1 RVSSHARTS
10 VRVTLLDVVAEQ
22 LRQPAQSGI
31 ELRSVT
37 DAARCEMWTS
47 ATLPTRRRGDDLY
60 DIACFETLL
69 NETIS
74 NADVNARGGG
84 RARYDDRHRS
94 WVTHAEG
101 VHHRADLTTIV
112 KLAAMDI
119 DLDVPDPLHRFL
131 SGRRP
136 PRPDESLDALLEL
149 AVLLEQL
156 LDTARQMLWLRLEN
170 GSRLVE
176 LPLELANELVGE
188 RPRDRLD
195 AAHARGRPRLVREA
209 EQGDLARRR
218 HVGPA
223 AQFQRDARNV
233 DHPHDVAVF
242 LREKRHRARGDRL
255 LVLHLARLHREVF
268 PDVRVHLLF
277 DARERGV
284 VDRSVVRE
292 VEAQPVG
299 RDHGPL
305 LAHMRTEDLPQARV
319 YEVRRR
325 VVALDVVPPPP
336 LVHLGNRG
344 SRRELVL
351 EMPDDGAR
359 AVHLLYVGH
368 LQLPPFPLHPP
379 RIADLPARLGVERVL
394 LQHDLDAVAG
404 LAKLEDICLSPGR
417 LVAHPLLLF
426 LRLNGAPLPGAL
438 HNNCGCMSFNRDRSG
453 SGTHDHTSRAL
464 ALRFQRP
471 LKPRDVH
478 HLAPFRGDQLGQ
490 IDREPVGIVQ
500 LERVV
505 SRDDLR
511 ALQLLQA
518 RQPPFDRVE
527 EALFFGARHA

>member
-1 RVSSHARTS
+1 
-10 VRVTLLDVVAEQ
+10 
-22 LRQPAQSGI
+22 
-31 ELRSVT
+31 
-37 DAARCEMWTS
+37 MWTS

-84 RARYDDRHRS
+84 RARYDDRHRT

-101 VHHRADLTTIV
+101 VHHRADLTAIV

-136 PRPDESLDALLEL
+136 
-149 AVLLEQL
+149 
-156 LDTARQMLWLRLEN
+156 
-170 GSRLVE
+170 
-176 LPLELANELVGE
+176 
-188 RPRDRLD
+188 
-195 AAHARGRPRLVREA
+195 
-209 EQGDLARRR
+209 

-325 VVALDVVPPPP
+325 VVALDVLPPP

-478 HLAPFRGDQLGQ
+478 HLAPFRGDQLVRSIGN
-490 IDREPVGIVQ
+490 P
-500 LERVV
+500 
-505 SRDDLR
+505 
-511 ALQLLQA
+511 
-518 RQPPFDRVE
+518 
-527 EALFFGARHA
+527 